1 MAPRSEEQFEQIR
14 EERKKQI
21 MEVALELIANEG
33 FAKVS
38 ISRIAQKAEISK
50 GLMYNY
56 FESKEDM
63 IVEIMLSAFYE
74 LADIFDPNK
83 DGELTHEE
91 MHFFI
96 DKIFEVLRSNIRAWR
111 MYFMVLFQPEVFK
124 LVEPKLMELIGGFM
138 KTASSYFIKQGYED
152 PEAELKIF
160 GAVLDGIALH
170 YVLDPINF
178 PLEGV
183 KKKLHEMYK

>member
-56 FESKEDM
+56 FKSKEEM
-63 IVEIMLSAFYE
+63 IVELMLSAFYE

-83 DGELTHEE
+83 DGELTNEE

-96 DKIFEVLRSNIRAWR
+96 NKIFEVLRSNIRVWR

-124 LVEPKLMELIGGFM
+124 LVEPKLMELISGFM
-138 KTASSYFIKQGYED
+138 KTAESYFVKQGYED
-152 PEAELKIF
+152 PAAELKIF

-170 YVLDPINF
+170 YVLDPVNF

-183 KKKLHEMYK
+183 KKKLHDMYK